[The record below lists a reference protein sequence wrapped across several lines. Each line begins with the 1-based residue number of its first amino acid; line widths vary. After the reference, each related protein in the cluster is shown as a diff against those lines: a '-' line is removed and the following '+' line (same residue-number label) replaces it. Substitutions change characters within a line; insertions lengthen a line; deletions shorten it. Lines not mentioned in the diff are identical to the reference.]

1 MPRDTGAPAIGLLAE
16 VDDLGGGVVVRVT
29 RTEPMKAASQGRIV
43 KCLISLPR
51 AMMTVWGSLR
61 LPKTAD

>member
-29 RTEPMKAASQGRIV
+29 RTEPMKAASAIDPIDERV
-43 KCLISLPR
+43 SAR
-51 AMMTVWGSLR
+51 H
-61 LPKTAD
+61 